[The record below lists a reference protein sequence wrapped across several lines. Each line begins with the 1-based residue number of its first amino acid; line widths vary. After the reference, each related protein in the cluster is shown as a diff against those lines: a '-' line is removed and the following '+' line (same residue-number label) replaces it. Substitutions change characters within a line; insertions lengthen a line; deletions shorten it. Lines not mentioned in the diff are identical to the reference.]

1 MDNLNAKQP
10 VVQSSICRRV
20 DVVRRYVVSG
30 SNEFSRRI
38 GAGEIFMVKAIR
50 EHMLNLDRG

>member
-38 GAGEIFMVKAIR
+38 GAGEISVKAIR